1 VYAVSEAGRLVYARG
16 SAERLER
23 RLVWADRR
31 GNIEP
36 LPAPLR
42 RYQSA
47 QLSPN
52 NRLAALDVASAIWIY
67 DFVRSTLTPLTTG
80 GPSQAPVWA
89 PDGTHV
95 VYRGTRSGLRNLF
108 WKAVDDTSPE
118 ERLTKDEGLETPG
131 SFSPRGTLL
140 AFSRSAP
147 VTDADIWVMPMAGDR
162 KPRSVIA
169 KEGRQTSPQ
178 FSPDGQWLAYGSTE
192 SGREE
197 VYVQPYP
204 GLDRRVPIST
214 DGGTE
219 PRWSRNGRELFYRN
233 ADKFMAVDVNTQPTF
248 SAGSPRLLFQGRG
261 VPGSTSA
268 TGFDVSNDGQKFL
281 MFESVESQPRVTQ
294 IEVVMNW
301 LEELKRFVPVTR

>member
-1 VYAVSEAGRLVYARG
+1 
-16 SAERLER
+16 
-23 RLVWADRR
+23 
-31 GNIEP
+31 
-36 LPAPLR
+36 
-42 RYQSA
+42 
-47 QLSPN
+47 
-52 NRLAALDVASAIWIY
+52 VASDVSIY
-67 DFVRSTLTPLTTG
+67 DFARSTLTKLTTG

-95 VYRGTRSGLRNLF
+95 VYRGTRSGFRNLF

-131 SFSPRGTLL
+131 SFSPGGKLL

-162 KPRSVIA
+162 KPQPVIV
-169 KEGRQTSPQ
+169 KEGRQISPQ

-197 VYVQPYP
+197 VYVQPFP
-204 GLDRRVPIST
+204 GPGRRVLIST

-233 ADKFMAVDVNTQPTF
+233 ADKFMAVDVMTQPTF
-248 SAGSPRLLFQGRG
+248 SPGPPQLLGS
-261 VPGSTSA
+261 SA
-268 TGFDVSNDGQKFL
+268 
-281 MFESVESQPRVTQ
+281 ESVGSFR
-294 IEVVMNW
+294 
-301 LEELKRFVPVTR
+301 LR